1 MDFVYARLP
10 GILNLKR
17 AARRV
22 AAVEH
27 REDDRVKERGERRVE
42 GAVYEDVYVVVR
54 GRRLAR
60 CPRSNV
66 SDA

>member
-1 MDFVYARLP
+1 MYATPRLLDERMDLVYARLS

-27 REDDRVKERGERRVE
+27 REDD
-42 GAVYEDVYVVVR
+42 
-54 GRRLAR
+54 
-60 CPRSNV
+60 
-66 SDA
+66 